1 MNSEILSIV
10 KIMAD
15 FTTSIEKLNNNN
27 YGSWSTRMKFYLLG
41 QDLWDIVNGSDT
53 TPPREDA
60 ALATPAR
67 PDATPQ
73 RPAADPDV
81 LKKWKVKAG
90 KAMYALT
97 VAVEDEFLQRI
108 KDART
113 PKEAWDILAA
123 IFAKKN
129 DAKLQRLENE
139 LLSIS
144 QRNMSVSQYFS
155 KVKSLCD
162 EISKLDPENGI
173 TQTRMK
179 RIIIHG
185 LKPEYKSI
193 VTATRGWATEPTLAD
208 LENLLINEE
217 DLDKP
222 TTSQPTNGEETTLF
236 TSRRDGRGGSRSR
249 GRGRGAGRS
258 YNQGRGTQRNQ
269 DRGFQSGGA
278 R

>member
-1 MNSEILSIV
+1 
-10 KIMAD
+10 MAD

-41 QDLWDIVNGSDT
+41 QDLWDIVNGAET
-53 TPPREDA
+53 TPPREARSTDTTSDTSTS
-60 ALATPAR
+60 TPVR
-67 PDATPQ
+67 PDVVSQ
-73 RPAADPDV
+73 RPAGDPDA

-97 VAVEDEFLQRI
+97 VAVEEEFLQRI

-113 PKEAWDILAA
+113 PKEAWDILTA
-123 IFAKKN
+123 IFVKKN

-144 QRNMSVSQYFS
+144 QKNMSVSQYFS

-173 TQTRMK
+173 TQTRIK

-185 LKPEYKSI
+185 LKPKYKSI
-193 VTATRGWATEPTLAD
+193 ITATRGWATEPTLAD
-208 LENLLINEE
+208 LEN
-217 DLDKP
+217 
-222 TTSQPTNGEETTLF
+222 
-236 TSRRDGRGGSRSR
+236 
-249 GRGRGAGRS
+249 
-258 YNQGRGTQRNQ
+258 
-269 DRGFQSGGA
+269 
-278 R
+278 